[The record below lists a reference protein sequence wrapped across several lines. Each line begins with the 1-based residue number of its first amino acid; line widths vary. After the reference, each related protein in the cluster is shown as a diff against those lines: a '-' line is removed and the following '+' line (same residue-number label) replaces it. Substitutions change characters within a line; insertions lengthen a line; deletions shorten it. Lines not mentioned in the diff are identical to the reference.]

1 MAKIGRNDPC
11 PCGSGKKYK
20 QCHGPIDA
28 ARESEQRHLRRGQET
43 LLTKI
48 MESAPSFAGE
58 FAAGINDFWNGTLTV
73 AAIDQLDDVEERGAE
88 RFLTW
93 FMFDHR
99 GADGAT
105 PLERLAADPSDLD
118 LGPAEATL
126 LPTWTTVRLQPYR
139 VTEVHKGQGLMVQTL
154 WNDASLML
162 EDQAA
167 ARRVEVGEILIVHLT
182 PAADVYLVAGAAAH
196 LTADTAERVAEYA
209 DLHLTDLQQTRPEAT
224 YDDLV
229 RERSAIF
236 NHLVMALP
244 REAEQATHLQVLQGL
259 VDTTREKM
267 AVTAQLLLHREPEEP
282 ERLVVPQATSD
293 EAVEAPDQD
302 QPDTPSINS
311 T

>member
-28 ARESEQRHLRRGQET
+28 AHESEQRHLRRGQET
-43 LLTKI
+43 LIEKI

-73 AAIDQLDDVEERGAE
+73 TAIDELDDEERGSE

-99 GADGAT
+99 GDNGAT
-105 PLERLAADPSDLD
+105 PLERLAADPSGLD

-126 LPTWTTVRLQPYR
+126 LPAWTNVRLQPYR
-139 VTEVHKGQGLMVQTL
+139 VTAVHKGQGLTVQPL
-154 WNDASLML
+154 WNDMSLML

-167 ARRVEVGEILIVHLT
+167 ARHVEVGEILIVHLT

-209 DLHLTDLQQTRPEAT
+209 DLHLSELRQTRPEAT

-244 REAEQATHLQVLQGL
+244 REAEEATHLQMLQEL
-259 VDTTREKM
+259 IDTTRVQM
-267 AVTAQLLLHREPEEP
+267 TATVQSLLHREPEEP
-282 ERLVVPQATSD
+282 ERLMVPQASSEET
-293 EAVEAPDQD
+293 VESRDQD
-302 QPDTPSINS
+302 EPDTPSIKS
-311 T
+311 K